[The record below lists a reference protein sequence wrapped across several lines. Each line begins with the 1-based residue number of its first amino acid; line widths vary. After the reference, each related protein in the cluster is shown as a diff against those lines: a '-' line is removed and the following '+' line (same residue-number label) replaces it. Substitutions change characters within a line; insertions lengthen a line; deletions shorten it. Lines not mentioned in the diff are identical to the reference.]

1 MLNEVYI
8 KNFIL
13 IKEESITFKD
23 GLNIITG
30 ETGAGKSIILQA
42 LAVLLGDP
50 AKSDYVGG
58 FGDTSIIEASFK
70 VGFQAKEL
78 LENHGYETDDNEI
91 IITRELRKNL
101 ATISRLNGRRVKVS
115 FLKKIQKHLL
125 DFHGQNKHQEL
136 LDESNHI
143 KYLDSIDGDSLKS
156 KLKKIKKIYRK
167 IQKNKNELKKLK
179 KLNKEKNREIEFI
192 EFQLNEI
199 KEVDLKK
206 DEYEKLLKENKFFN
220 NQEMISE
227 IFSQASSDFSNE
239 KGIYDKIENLVFN
252 FEKIKTFD
260 DKIESILKDLNE
272 LLYLSESISEQVDEY
287 MYSIEFDELRVKQV
301 KSRLNKI
308 NGIMKKYGNS
318 YEEIKEYQNKLA
330 DRLKKYNE
338 LEEKITKL
346 KSSNEKLIKNYK
358 TIAKDIYKIRLKNA
372 KKFEKMINSEF
383 NELNMKNA
391 QLKINIEHT
400 DEIYENGMDKVNFL
414 ISTNVGQSFKD
425 IKEVIS
431 GGELSRT
438 MLAIKLITKRIN
450 STPTLVFDE
459 VDTGISGKTA
469 NIVGQKL
476 NKISKNYQIIT
487 ITHLPQIACYA
498 LHHILVDKV
507 VDKETKKTFSF
518 MKVLDSKQRV
528 NAIARLISG
537 EKITESSIKNAKLL
551 LDKNNIN

>member
-13 IKEESITFKD
+13 IKEESITFKN

-50 AKSDYVGG
+50 AKTDYIGA
-58 FGDTSIIEASFK
+58 FEETSIIEASFN
-70 VGFQAKEL
+70 VGPKAKEL
-78 LENHGYETDDNEI
+78 LKSQGFQIDDDEV

-101 ATISRLNGRRVKVS
+101 STISRLNGRRVKVS
-115 FLKKIQKHLL
+115 FLKKLENYLL

-143 KYLDSIDGDSLKS
+143 KYLDSIDDENLKN
-156 KLKKIKKIYRK
+156 KLEKIKNIYRK
-167 IQKNKNELKKLK
+167 IQKNKKELKKYK
-179 KLNKEKNREIEFI
+179 KLNKEKNREMEFI

-199 KEVDLKK
+199 KEANLKK

-220 NQEMISE
+220 NQEQISE
-227 IFSQASSDFSNE
+227 IFNQASSDLSSE

-260 DKIESILKDLNE
+260 DKIESILNELNE

-287 MYSIEFDELRVKQV
+287 MYSIEYDELRVKQV
-301 KSRLNKI
+301 KNRLNKI
-308 NGIMKKYGNS
+308 NEIMKKYGNS
-318 YEEIKEYQNKLA
+318 YEEIKEYQNKLS
-330 DRLKKYNE
+330 DRLKEYNE

-346 KSSNEKLIKNYK
+346 QNSNKELLKKY
-358 TIAKDIYKIRLKNA
+358 KDIANKIHKIRLKNA
-372 KKFEKMINSEF
+372 KKFEKMINNEF

-391 QLKINIEHT
+391 QLKINIDKT

-414 ISTNVGQSFKD
+414 ISTNVGQSFKN

-438 MLAIKLITKRIN
+438 MLAIKLITKKIN
-450 STPTLVFDE
+450 STPTLIFDE

-476 NKISKNYQIIT
+476 NKISENYQIIT

-498 LHHILVDKV
+498 LHHILVDKE
-507 VDKETKKTFSF
+507 VDKETKKTVSF